1 MVWLER
7 KTFRSLHS
15 PGLVVSG
22 TSWKVLESFPLE
34 ELEEMRTALAP
45 FFPLAQSSW
54 LYLGGTS

>member
-34 ELEEMRTALAP
+34 ELEEMSTALAS